1 MGELYIG
8 FGHSSP
14 LEETAGA
21 RKAVDMD
28 VPLSVSGM
36 CLYGFCCPPLS
47 SPQKLFFT

>member
-21 RKAVDMD
+21 RKAGDMD
-28 VPLSVSGM
+28 VPLTVSGM
-36 CLYGFCCPPLS
+36 CLYGFCCPCLS